1 MGFQVQWTIEGEKQ
15 LSRILLGMETG
26 LSNFKKPLDTI
37 ARNLVSLFTNEVFQT
52 RGGVIQ
58 ESWASL
64 SPYTLATKARRGLPA
79 APLIATGAMQHA
91 FKSAVTSDQAI
102 IYNTADY
109 FKYHQSNQPRKK
121 LPRRVMMKIANKQKE
136 MIVKE
141 FQDFIR
147 TSAKQNV

>member
-1 MGFQVQWTIEGEKQ
+1 MGFQLQWTIEGEKQ
-15 LSRILLGMETG
+15 LSRVLIGMQTD
-26 LSNFKKPLDTI
+26 LKDFKKPLNKI
-37 ARNLVSLFTNEVFQT
+37 AENLTRLFSTDVFTT

-64 SPYTLATKARRGLPA
+64 SPYTLATKARRGLPS
-79 APLIATGAMQHA
+79 APLIATGAMQKG
-91 FKSAVTSDQAI
+91 FKSAVTSDQAV

-141 FQDFIR
+141 FQNFIR
-147 TSAKQNV
+147 LSMQH